1 MGGMKGATREGA
13 GSGKMR
19 IEAETEKGVDGG
31 EGREVGVDHEHGS
44 CAEAEGSWN
53 GDRVAATDAGGAGRV
68 AVFFFFE
75 MEWRTDCGQERPSGI
90 T

>member
-1 MGGMKGATREGA
+1 MA
-13 GSGKMR
+13 GSGKMG
-19 IEAETEKGVDGG
+19 IEAETEKGLMGG
-31 EGREVGVDHEHGS
+31 RKGVGVDHEHGS
-44 CAEAEGSWN
+44 CAEAEGSWI
-53 GDRVAATDAGGAGRV
+53 GERVAATDAGGAGRV